1 VTGNRRPRRCGRRF
15 RLLTDLRTGSSLVG
29 RAEPTGQGGLVS
41 QANRLP
47 LRPVLRRWEP
57 EVSSWPKFH
66 SVLALVVL
74 SALLT
79 AAAASAAP
87 PSPDPYP
94 SARTPP
100 PATPAPV
107 EAPAP
112 DPAPAREDSPSSG
125 SVHPSPTTTSR
136 AAEVSRAA
144 TPPTDTS
151 RTSPARVRKSST
163 PRASSRRPKATRVTR
178 ASGPAPE
185 ARGESRAGTQAAAPA
200 VATNTAEPGGRQLAR
215 GGLAL
220 LALVLV
226 SAGLVVQAA
235 RLQHGGREA

>member
-1 VTGNRRPRRCGRRF
+1 VKGNRRPRRCGRRF

-41 QANRLP
+41 QANTLP
-47 LRPVLRRWEP
+47 LRRVLRWWEP
-57 EVSSWPKFH
+57 EVSSWLKFR

-94 SARTPP
+94 SARTPT
-100 PATPAPV
+100 PATHPV
-107 EAPAP
+107 QAPAP
-112 DPAPAREDSPSSG
+112 DPAPGRADSPSSG
-125 SVHPSPTTTSR
+125 GVHPSPTTTSR
-136 AAEVSRAA
+136 AADVSRAA
-144 TPPTDTS
+144 TPRADTS

-163 PRASSRRPKATRVTR
+163 PHASSRPPKATRVTR

-185 ARGESRAGTQAAAPA
+185 ARGESRAQTQVAAPA
-200 VATNTAEPGGRQLAR
+200 VATNAAEPGGRQLAR

-220 LALVLV
+220 LVLVLV